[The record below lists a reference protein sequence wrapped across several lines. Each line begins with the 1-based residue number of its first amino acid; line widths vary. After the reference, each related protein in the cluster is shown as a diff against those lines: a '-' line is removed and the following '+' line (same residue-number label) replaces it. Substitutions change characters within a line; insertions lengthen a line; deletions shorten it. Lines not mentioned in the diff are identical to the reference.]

1 MRVDR
6 EGELSVAALGGGT
19 GLASLLQGLKGV
31 VKNLTAIV
39 AVSDDGGSSGRL
51 RADLGCIPPGD
62 IRNCLVALAETEPLM
77 KQLFQYRFHAPGKGL
92 DGHAFGNLI
101 LAALAD
107 ITGSFETAV
116 RETGKVL
123 AIQGRVLPLSLARI
137 DLRAQMADGVW
148 VSGES
153 AITAY
158 PERIVRLE
166 LDPPDPEPL
175 PEALDALSQAR
186 LIAIGPGSLYTSVIP
201 TLLPTRV
208 RHALRCST
216 AVKVYICNV
225 MTQPG
230 ETTGF
235 TASDHV
241 RALRDHGAGDCFDF
255 VLVNTETPPHDAI
268 ERYRRTGAQ
277 PVAADLDDI
286 AGLGYIPVA
295 APLLNHDHYVRHDPH
310 KLMRALSDI
319 WMGLDRS
326 ASRLADSHWIWPEP
340 PAMASPTGA
349 AP

>member
-1 MRVDR
+1 MERGRD
-6 EGELSVAALGGGT
+6 LNVAALGGGT

-31 VKNLTAIV
+31 VRDLTAIV

-62 IRNCLVALAETEPLM
+62 IRNCLVALAETESLM

-137 DLRAQMADGVW
+137 DLRARMADGAW
-148 VSGES
+148 VKGES

-158 PERIVRLE
+158 PAPIARLE
-166 LDPPDPEPL
+166 LDPPDPPPL
-175 PEALDALSQAR
+175 PEALQALEQAR
-186 LIAIGPGSLYTSVIP
+186 LIAIGPGSLFTSVIP
-201 TLLPTRV
+201 TLLPSAV
-208 RHALRCST
+208 REALRRNT
-216 AVKVYICNV
+216 GVKVYVCNV

-255 VLVNTETPPHDAI
+255 VLVNTEAPPQEAI
-268 ERYRRTGAQ
+268 ERYRRCGAQ
-277 PVAADLDDI
+277 PVVGDLDEI
-286 AGLGYIPVA
+286 ALMGYVPVA
-295 APLLNHDHYVRHDPH
+295 APLLHQNHYVR
-310 KLMRALSDI
+310 
-319 WMGLDRS
+319 
-326 ASRLADSHWIWPEP
+326 
-340 PAMASPTGA
+340 
-349 AP
+349 